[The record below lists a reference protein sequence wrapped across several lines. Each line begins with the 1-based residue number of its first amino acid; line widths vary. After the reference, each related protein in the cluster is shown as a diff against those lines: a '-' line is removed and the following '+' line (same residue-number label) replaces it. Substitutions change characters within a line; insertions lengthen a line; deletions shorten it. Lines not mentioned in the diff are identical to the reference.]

1 MDSKHLIDFLLTG
14 SRSSTKNA
22 FLMHLS
28 EESNKRKQIVEL
40 LEAWAEERAQLI
52 ALEFFLAHGEEIT
65 SRLGQQEERPAL
77 PSAQP
82 FALPRAFNKPR
93 TWRKR

>member
-1 MDSKHLIDFLLTG
+1 MDSKNLIEFLLTG
-14 SRSSTKNA
+14 SRSNLKGA
-22 FLMHLS
+22 FLARLG
-28 EESNKRKQIVEL
+28 EESNKRKEIVEL
-40 LEAWAEERAQLI
+40 LEAWAEARAQLI

-65 SRLGQQEERPAL
+65 SRLDREERPAL

-82 FALPRAFNKPR
+82 FALPKAFNKPR